1 MKHQKHVKL
10 AKRKGAVEISILG
23 TSCAAIENCVQEIS
37 SSLNHRTVY
46 LDGSHDRDSDHN
58 GIDTYTYNDKGFY
71 QSQFSSNFEKSTRQT
86 QFSSYDICLVNG
98 NHFEAE
104 HQIVFLDPKKRGSV
118 ERRITQL
125 SNVLAFV
132 SLEEDW
138 ELFDFLSEFKD
149 VPTVHSIAEISALIS
164 AFCPEPELNG
174 LILIGGKS
182 SRMGSDKAAL
192 VYHDQSQKNHV
203 KNLLSQALGENSEV
217 FYSVAPGTHLD
228 LDNRIEDEF
237 GDLGP
242 FGAILTAFK
251 RHPNKAF
258 LVLAIDLPLL
268 ELSLLEDLISKRN
281 FGKVATAA
289 IGLDKPFPEPLV
301 AIYEPKSY
309 PVMLQYLAS
318 GYSCPRK
325 VLINT
330 DVALVK
336 TEDELLENAN
346 DKEDYNRLKKRG
358 DRFQ

>member
-23 TSCAAIENCVQEIS
+23 TSCAAIEACVQDIS
-37 SSLNHRTVY
+37 SSLIHRTVY
-46 LDGSHDRDSDHN
+46 LDGSHNRDSDHS
-58 GIDTYTYNDKGFY
+58 GVDTYTYNDKGFY

-86 QFSSYDICLVNG
+86 QFSSYDLCLVNG

-104 HQIVFLDPKKRGSV
+104 YQIVFLDPKKRGSI
-118 ERRITQL
+118 ERRIGQL
-125 SNVLAFV
+125 TKVLAFV

-138 ELFDFLSEFKD
+138 KIFDFLSELKE
-149 VPTVHSIAEISALIS
+149 VPILRSIDEITELIS
-164 AFCPEPELNG
+164 VFCPEPELSG
-174 LILIGGKS
+174 LVLIGGKS
-182 SRMGSDKAAL
+182 TRMGSDKSDL
-192 VYHDQSQKNHV
+192 IYHDQSQKNHV
-203 KNLLSQALGENSEV
+203 KNLLSRALGENSEV

-228 LDNRIEDEF
+228 LENRIEDEF

-251 RHPNKAF
+251 KYPNRAF

-268 ELSLLEDLISKRN
+268 ELGLLEDLISKRN

-289 IGLDKPFPEPLV
+289 IGMDKPFPEPLV

-309 PVMLQYLAS
+309 PIMLQYLAS

-330 DVALVK
+330 DVTLVK
-336 TEDELLENAN
+336 TEDEWLENAN
-346 DKEDYNRLKKRG
+346 DIEDYNRLKLRG

>member
-10 AKRKGAVEISILG
+10 AKRKGAFEISILG
-23 TSCAAIENCVQEIS
+23 TSCSAIETCVQEVS
-37 SSLNHRTVY
+37 SRLNHRTVY
-46 LDGSHDRDSDHN
+46 LDGSHNRDSDHK

-104 HQIVFLDPKKRGSV
+104 NQIVFLDPKKRGSV
-118 ERRITQL
+118 ERRMTQL
-125 SNVLAFV
+125 TNVLAFV

-138 ELFDFLSEFKD
+138 VLFDFLSEFKD
-149 VPTVHSIAEISALIS
+149 VPTIRSNGELSELIA
-164 AFCPEPELNG
+164 AFCPKPELSG
-174 LILIGGKS
+174 LVLMGGKS
-182 SRMGSDKAAL
+182 SRMGTDKSNL
-192 VYHDQSQKNHV
+192 VYHEQSQKTHV
-203 KNLLSQALGENSEV
+203 KNLLSQALGEDSDV

-228 LDNRIEDEF
+228 LENRIEDEF
-237 GDLGP
+237 GGLGP

-251 RHPNKAF
+251 KYPNRSF

-268 ELSLLEDLISKRN
+268 ELSFLKDLISKRN

-289 IGLDKPFPEPLV
+289 IGLNKPFPEPLV

-309 PVMLQYLAS
+309 PIMLQYLAS

-336 TEDELLENAN
+336 VDDELIENAN

-358 DRFQ
+358 DRL